1 MKRNVGLGIIVSLLF
16 LTLGVCGCAG
26 NNSDLPGNTESV
38 VSLNQRQKDIL
49 AEQGLSTEYTELLT
63 SQKMAIIAIEEMLS
77 YAEEKYN
84 TSFSY
89 AGYGA
94 PSFLEREYMRAY
106 PTSGDKETD
115 CFTITKTDT
124 GYVDDY
130 INVAANAV
138 FVSYVCDG
146 IKTILPDTEVKV
158 YAEITK
164 TSLDEVPTAD
174 TELQGKIESSLMV
187 FIDGADLSEQD
198 FRDFKTD
205 FNEYLTGHQLYGTA
219 QLILLK
225 ADQLVYLTK
234 YNYTDYLSEEYYTL
248 RETLYVNTSSDT
260 EAVVLSQRQK
270 EILEQMG
277 LPRDYDSLDIV
288 QKSAIV
294 AIEDMLNYLE
304 NQYNET
310 FTYSGYYEAS
320 SVEDEHLVAECSIGR
335 VTVFRSRENGKYF
348 YTDDF
353 AAVSAGPQYREAI
366 SEYIGESFEAG
377 TYKVFSVV
385 NSINNAEV
393 TPLHG
398 ASAAS
403 YIFFDSSV
411 TETELKVFVLKY
423 ADWMKVQSQG
433 NATVTKFYL
442 LQADELDDIY
452 DFNYEEKT
460 LESIYAQ
467 TLTCSISDTGEIN
480 IF

>member
-16 LTLGVCGCAG
+16 LTIGVCGCAG
-26 NNSDLPGNTESV
+26 NNSDLPSNTESV

-49 AEQGLSTEYTELLT
+49 AEQGLSTECTELLT
-63 SQKMAIIAIEEMLS
+63 SQKMAIVAIEEMLS

-94 PSFLEREYMRAY
+94 PGFLEREYMRAY

-115 CFTITKTDT
+115 CFTITKTDA

-138 FVSYVCDG
+138 FVSYVHDG

-174 TELQGKIESSLMV
+174 TELQGKLESSLMV

-198 FRDFKTD
+198 FREFETDFK
-205 FNEYLTGHQLYGTA
+205 EYLTGHQLYGTA

-260 EAVVLSQRQK
+260 ISSE
-270 EILEQMG
+270 
-277 LPRDYDSLDIV
+277 
-288 QKSAIV
+288 
-294 AIEDMLNYLE
+294 E
-304 NQYNET
+304 N
-310 FTYSGYYEAS
+310 
-320 SVEDEHLVAECSIGR
+320 
-335 VTVFRSRENGKYF
+335 
-348 YTDDF
+348 
-353 AAVSAGPQYREAI
+353 
-366 SEYIGESFEAG
+366 
-377 TYKVFSVV
+377 
-385 NSINNAEV
+385 
-393 TPLHG
+393 
-398 ASAAS
+398 
-403 YIFFDSSV
+403 
-411 TETELKVFVLKY
+411 
-423 ADWMKVQSQG
+423 
-433 NATVTKFYL
+433 
-442 LQADELDDIY
+442 
-452 DFNYEEKT
+452 
-460 LESIYAQ
+460 
-467 TLTCSISDTGEIN
+467 
-480 IF
+480 